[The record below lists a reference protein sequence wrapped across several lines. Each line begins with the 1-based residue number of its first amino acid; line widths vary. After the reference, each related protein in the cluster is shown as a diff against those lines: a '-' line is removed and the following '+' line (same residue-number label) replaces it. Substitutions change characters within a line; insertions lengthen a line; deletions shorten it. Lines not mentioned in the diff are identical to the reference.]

1 MAIITGN
8 TFAVKDQLKALGG
21 SWKPALKGWLVPD
34 AKADEARAIV
44 ASAGPAKPSK
54 ATHYRAGRA
63 CATCGQK
70 INYGVY
76 CGKCEF
82 SY

>member
-1 MAIITGN
+1 MTLITGN
-8 TFAVKDQLKALGG
+8 TYPVKDQLKALGG
-21 SWKPALKGWLVPD
+21 KWDSAAKGWRVPD
-34 AKADEARAIV
+34 EKADEAIKLV
-44 ASAGPAKPSK
+44 GKSAGRPRSSYQPRICK
-54 ATHYRAGRA
+54 
-63 CATCGQK
+63 TCGCR